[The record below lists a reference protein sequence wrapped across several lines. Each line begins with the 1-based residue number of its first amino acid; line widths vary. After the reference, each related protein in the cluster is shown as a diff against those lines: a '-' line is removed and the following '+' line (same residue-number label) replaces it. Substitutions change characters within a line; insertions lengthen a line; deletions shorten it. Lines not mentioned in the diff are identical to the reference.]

1 MKRLD
6 RYILKSFLG
15 PFILTFS
22 IVLFILVM
30 QFLWL
35 YVDELVGK
43 GLALGV
49 IFEFMAWGSATLLPL
64 VLPLATLLASIMTLG
79 GMGENN
85 ELLAIKSAGIS
96 LGRVLLPL
104 VFVAVGISIGAFFI
118 SNDLIPVA
126 YKKIYALRDDIGRTK
141 KVIKIPT
148 GIFYDGIDGYVL
160 RVDRHDEINEGL
172 MHDIIVY
179 DHTGNMGNTSLTV
192 ADSGWIHVSDDGST
206 IIFKLYNGTSYQE
219 ENIFKARD
227 TTLKQD
233 IISFDDQTMMVARE
247 DYSFERSDDER
258 FGNEVM
264 AKDLKTLVHDRDSL
278 ADEFAQ
284 VRPEN
289 VRRFLYGNNFKYIN
303 QIDSTLVMY
312 KGLSEGKSWSYKAYR
327 DSVMTSR
334 NARDLELVQHAL
346 ENLATQKEALADY
359 DRNVYRY
366 VSPIRKMTIEQFRK
380 FTLSLACL
388 LFFFIGA
395 PLGSILRKGGLGTPV
410 IVSALIFMLY
420 WVIDISGKK
429 LARDGAI
436 TPFEGAFVSSAVL
449 LPVGMALLWAAV
461 REKTFDLNSIKYWFK
476 RLFQKIDKLL
486 HKAIGFFKKNHGII
500 KVVYMGT
507 PEFAVGPL
515 KALLESEYQIA
526 GVVTVPDKPSG
537 RGLKMNQSAVKE
549 FALEHDL
556 PLLQPVSLKDPEFL
570 TQLKALDADMFIVVA
585 FRMLPK
591 EVWQMPRLGT
601 FNLHASLLPRYRGAA
616 PINWAIING
625 EKQTGVTTFLIDEQI
640 DTGRILFSEPCMI
653 EDYDTAGSLSEKLMK
668 IGSELVIKTAD
679 ALSRGRAKP
688 QEQDSFARLIPAPKL
703 TKGTCHIDWSKEGYQ
718 IVNLVRGLAPAPA
731 AFATL
736 VNGGVETT
744 MKIFEAYVYMD
755 DEPAAPGTVITD
767 GKTYLGIACGHYTVR
782 LLDVQLAGKKRMD
795 IADFLRGWHPA
806 EDCKF
811 V

>member
-1 MKRLD
+1 MKKLD
-6 RYILKSFLG
+6 QYILKSFLG
-15 PFILTFS
+15 PFVLTFS

-35 YVDELVGK
+35 YIDELVGK
-43 GLALGV
+43 GLSLGV
-49 IFEFMAWGSATLLPL
+49 IFEFMMWGSATLLPM

-96 LGRVLLPL
+96 LERVLRPL
-104 VFVAVGISIGAFFI
+104 VFVAVAISIGAFFI

-141 KVIKIPT
+141 EVIKIPT
-148 GIFYDGIDGYVL
+148 GMFYDGIEGYML
-160 RVDRHDEINEGL
+160 RVNESDDETGL

-179 DHTGNMGNTSLTV
+179 DHTSGTGNTSLTV
-192 ADSGWIHVSDDGST
+192 ADSGFIRVSDDGAT
-206 IIFKLYNGTSYQE
+206 IIFKMYNGTSYQE
-219 ENIFKARD
+219 NNVFKSRD
-227 TTLKQD
+227 TTLEQN
-233 IISFDDQTMMVARE
+233 IITFDEQQMIVSRD

-258 FGNEVM
+258 FGNEIM
-264 AKDLKTLVHDRDSL
+264 AKDLKTLTHDIDSL
-278 ADEFAQ
+278 STEFAEL
-284 VRPEN
+284 RPASA
-289 VRRFLYGNNFKYIN
+289 RRFTFSTSYKYMN
-303 QIDSTLVMY
+303 QVDSSLVMY
-312 KGLSEGKSWSYKAYR
+312 KNLSEAPLWNYRHWR
-327 DSVMTSR
+327 DSVMTAST
-334 NARDLELVQHAL
+334 ARDLELTQHAL
-346 ENLATQKEALADY
+346 ENVAAQKVALEEY
-359 DRNVYRY
+359 DRNTYRY
-366 VSPIRKMTIEQFRK
+366 VSPIRKMTIEQYRK

-395 PLGSILRKGGLGTPV
+395 PLGSILRKGGLGAPV
-410 IVSALIFMLY
+410 IISSLIFLLY
-420 WVIDISGKK
+420 WVVDISGKK
-429 LARDGAI
+429 LARDGAV

-449 LPVGMALLWAAV
+449 LPVGMFLSWAAIS
-461 REKTFDLNSIKYWFK
+461 EKSFDFSMLKY
-476 RLFQKIDKLL
+476 RISQL
-486 HKAIGFFKKNHGII
+486 FKKIGKMVRKATNIFRKNRGVI
-500 KVVYMGT
+500 KIVYMGT

-515 KALLESEYQIA
+515 KALLDSEYEIA
-526 GVVTVPDKPSG
+526 AVVTVPDKPSG
-537 RGLKMNQSAVKE
+537 RGLKVSESAVKQ
-549 FALEHDL
+549 FAVENGLR
-556 PLLQPVSLKDPEFL
+556 LLQPVSLKDPEFL
-570 TQLKALDADMFIVVA
+570 EQLRALDADMFVVVA

-616 PINWAIING
+616 PINWAIISG

-653 EDYDTAGSLSEKLMK
+653 EEYDTFGSLSEKLCKM
-668 IGSELVIKTAD
+668 GSALVIKTAD
-679 ALSRGRAKP
+679 ALSRRRAKP
-688 QEQDSFARLIPAPKL
+688 QEQDSFARILPAPKI
-703 TKGTCHIDWSKEGYQ
+703 TKETCRINWNWEGYR

-736 VNGGVETT
+736 LNNGVETT

-755 DEPAAPGTVITD
+755 DAPAAPGTVITD
-767 GKTYLGIACGHYTVR
+767 GKTYLGVACGGYTVR

-795 IADFLRGWHPA
+795 IAAFLRGWHPG

>member
-1 MKRLD
+1 MKKLD
-6 RYILKSFLG
+6 KYILKSFLG

-35 YVDELVGK
+35 YIDELVGK
-43 GLALGV
+43 GLSLGV
-49 IFEFMAWGSATLLPL
+49 IFEFMAWGSATLLPM

-96 LGRVLLPL
+96 LGRILRPL
-104 VFVAVGISIGAFFI
+104 TIVAVLISIGAFFI

-141 KVIKIPT
+141 EVIKIPT
-148 GIFYDGIDGYVL
+148 GIFYDGIEGYML
-160 RVDRHDEINEGL
+160 RVDRNDDDTGL

-179 DHTGNMGNTSLTV
+179 DHTSGTGNTSLTV
-192 ADSGWIHVSDDGST
+192 ADSGSIRVSGDGAT
-206 IIFKLYNGTSYQE
+206 IIFKMYNGISYQE
-219 ENIFKARD
+219 TNSFKSRD
-227 TTLKQD
+227 TTLEQN
-233 IISFDDQTMMVARE
+233 IISFDEQQMIVSRD

-258 FGNEVM
+258 FGNEIM
-264 AKDLKTLVHDRDSL
+264 AKDLKTLTHDRDSL
-278 ADEFAQ
+278 SQEFAE
-284 VRPEN
+284 VRPASA
-289 VRRFLYGNNFKYIN
+289 RRFVFSSSYKYMN
-303 QIDSTLVMY
+303 QIDSSLVMY
-312 KGLSEGKSWSYKAYR
+312 KNLGQAPDWDYKSYR
-327 DSVMTSR
+327 DSVMTTSS
-334 NARDLELVQHAL
+334 ARDLELTQHAL
-346 ENLATQKEALADY
+346 ENVASQKVALEEY
-359 DRNVYRY
+359 DRNTYRY
-366 VSPIRKMTIEQFRK
+366 VSPIRKMTIEQYRK

-410 IVSALIFMLY
+410 IVSAFIFLLY

-429 LARDGAI
+429 LARDGAL
-436 TPFEGAFVSSAVL
+436 TPFEGSFISSAVL
-449 LPVGMALLWAAV
+449 LPLGMLLLWAAIK
-461 REKTFDLNSIKYWFK
+461 EKSFDFGIIKYHFSQFIK
-476 RLFQKIDKLL
+476 KADKLL
-486 HKAIGFFKKNHGII
+486 RKATGYFKKNRGII

-507 PEFAVGPL
+507 PEFAVEPL
-515 KALLESEYQIA
+515 KALLESEYEIA
-526 GVVTVPDKPSG
+526 AVVTAPDKPSG
-537 RGLKMNQSAVKE
+537 RGLKLGESAVKQ
-549 FALEHDL
+549 FAIEKGL

-570 TQLKALDADMFIVVA
+570 AQLKALDADMFVVVA

-591 EVWQMPRLGT
+591 EVWSLPRLGT

-653 EDYDTAGSLSEKLMK
+653 EDYDTAGSLSEKLCK
-668 IGSELVIKTAD
+668 LGSALVVKTAD

-688 QEQDSFARLIPAPKL
+688 VEQDSFARILPAPKI
-703 TKGTCHIDWSKEGYQ
+703 TKETCRIDWKQEGYN

-736 VNGGVETT
+736 INNGEQTT
-744 MKIFEAYVYMD
+744 MKIFEAYVFMD
-755 DEPAAPGTVITD
+755 DAPAEPGTIYTD
-767 GKTYLGIACGHYTVR
+767 GKTYLGVACGRHTVR
-782 LLDVQLAGKKRMD
+782 LLDVQLAGKKRMA

-811 V
+811 M

>member
-6 RYILKSFLG
+6 QYILKSFLG
-15 PFILTFS
+15 PFVLTFS

-35 YVDELVGK
+35 YIDELVGK
-43 GLALGV
+43 GLSFGV
-49 IFEFMAWGSATLLPL
+49 ILEFMAWGSATLLPM

-96 LGRVLLPL
+96 LARVLLPL
-104 VFVAVGISIGAFFI
+104 IFVAVGISVGAFFI

-141 KVIKIPT
+141 EVIKIPT
-148 GIFYDGIDGYVL
+148 GIFYDGIDGYML
-160 RVDRHDEINEGL
+160 RVDRHDDETGL

-179 DHTGNMGNTSLTV
+179 DHTGNMGNNSLTV
-192 ADSGWIHVSDDGST
+192 ADSGSIRVSADGAT
-206 IIFKLYNGTSYQE
+206 IIFKLFNGTSYNE
-219 ENIFKARD
+219 ENIYKSRD

-233 IISFDDQTMMVARE
+233 IITFDEQTMIVARD

-258 FGNEVM
+258 FGNEIM
-264 AKDLKTLVHDRDSL
+264 AKDLKMLRHDRDSL
-278 ADEFAQ
+278 SNEFAE
-284 VRPEN
+284 VKPGN
-289 VRRFLYGNNFKYIN
+289 LRRFTYGNSFKYIN
-303 QIDSTLVMY
+303 QIDTSLVAY
-312 KGLSEGKSWSYKAYR
+312 RNLSEAPDWDFKAWK
-327 DSVMTSR
+327 DSAMTARS
-334 NARDLELVQHAL
+334 ARDLELTQHAL
-346 ENLATQKEALADY
+346 ENIETQKASLTDY
-359 DRNVYRY
+359 DRNTYRY
-366 VSPIRKMTIEQFRK
+366 VSPIRKMRIEEYRK

-410 IVSALIFMLY
+410 IVSSLIFLLY
-420 WVIDISGKK
+420 WVVDISGKK

-436 TPFEGAFVSSAVL
+436 TPFEGSFVSSAVL
-449 LPVGMALLWAAV
+449 LPVGMLLLWLAI
-461 REKTFDLNSIKYWFK
+461 REKTINFGAIKYKFK
-476 RLFQKIDKLL
+476 MFGQKADKVML
-486 HKAIGFFKKNHGII
+486 KALNFFKKNHGII

-515 KALLESEYQIA
+515 KALIESGYEIA
-526 GVVTVPDKPSG
+526 AVVTVPDKASG
-537 RGLKMNQSAVKE
+537 RGLKVNQSAVKQ
-549 FALEHDL
+549 FALEKGL

-570 TQLKALDADMFIVVA
+570 AQLKALEADMFVVVA

-591 EVWQMPRLGT
+591 EVWSMPRLGT

-653 EDYDTAGSLSEKLMK
+653 EDYDTFGTLHDKLCTMGSA
-668 IGSELVIKTAD
+668 LVVKTAD
-679 ALSRGRAKP
+679 AIVRKRVKP
-688 QEQDSFARLIPAPKL
+688 QEQDSFARLVPAPKI
-703 TKGTCHIDWSKEGYQ
+703 TKETCRIDWSIEGYR
-718 IVNLVRGLAPAPA
+718 IVNLVRGLAPYPA
-731 AFATL
+731 AYTTL
-736 VNGGVETT
+736 VNNGVETT
-744 MKIFEAYVYMD
+744 MKVFEAFVYTD
-755 DEPAAPGTVITD
+755 QKSEVPGTIFTD
-767 GKTYLGIACGHYTVR
+767 GKSYLGVACGNYSVR

-795 IADFLRGWHPA
+795 IADFLRGFRPG

>member
-1 MKRLD
+1 MKKLD
-6 RYILKSFLG
+6 QYILKSFLG
-15 PFILTFS
+15 PFVLTFS

-35 YVDELVGK
+35 YIDELVGK
-43 GLALGV
+43 GLSLGV
-49 IFEFMAWGSATLLPL
+49 IFEFMMWGSATLLPL

-96 LGRVLLPL
+96 LERVLRPL
-104 VFVAVGISIGAFFI
+104 VFVAVAISIGAFFI

-141 KVIKIPT
+141 EVIKIPT
-148 GIFYDGIDGYVL
+148 GMFYDGIEGYML
-160 RVDRHDEINEGL
+160 RVNESDDETGL

-179 DHTGNMGNTSLTV
+179 DHTSGTGNTSLTV
-192 ADSGWIHVSDDGST
+192 ADSGSIRVSDDGAT
-206 IIFKLYNGTSYQE
+206 IIFKMYNGTSYQE
-219 ENIFKARD
+219 NNVFKSRD
-227 TTLKQD
+227 TTLEQN
-233 IISFDDQTMMVARE
+233 IITFDEQQMIVSRD

-258 FGNEVM
+258 FGNEIM
-264 AKDLKTLVHDRDSL
+264 AKDLKTLTHDIDSL
-278 ADEFAQ
+278 STEYAEL
-284 VRPEN
+284 RPASA
-289 VRRFLYGNNFKYIN
+289 RRFTFSTSYKYMN
-303 QIDSTLVMY
+303 QVDSSLVMY
-312 KGLSEGKSWSYKAYR
+312 KNLSEAPNWSYRHWR
-327 DSVMTSR
+327 DSVMTTST
-334 NARDLELVQHAL
+334 ARDLELTQHAL
-346 ENLATQKEALADY
+346 ENVASQKVALEEF
-359 DRNVYRY
+359 DRNTYRY
-366 VSPIRKMTIEQFRK
+366 VSPIRKMTIEQYRK

-395 PLGSILRKGGLGTPV
+395 PLGSILRKGGLGAPV
-410 IVSALIFMLY
+410 IISSLIFLLY
-420 WVIDISGKK
+420 WVVDISGKK
-429 LARDGAI
+429 LARDGAV

-449 LPVGMALLWAAV
+449 LPVGMFLSWAAIS
-461 REKTFDLNSIKYWFK
+461 EKSFDFSMLKY
-476 RLFQKIDKLL
+476 RISQL
-486 HKAIGFFKKNHGII
+486 FKKIGKMVRKATNIFRKNRGVI
-500 KVVYMGT
+500 KIVYMGT

-515 KALLESEYQIA
+515 KALLDSEYEIA
-526 GVVTVPDKPSG
+526 AVVTVPDKPSG
-537 RGLKMNQSAVKE
+537 RGLKMSESAVKQ
-549 FALEHDL
+549 FAVENGLR
-556 PLLQPVSLKDPEFL
+556 LLQPVSLKDPEFL
-570 TQLKALDADMFIVVA
+570 EQLRALDADMFIVVA

-653 EDYDTAGSLSEKLMK
+653 EEYDTFGSLSEKLCK
-668 IGSELVIKTAD
+668 IGSALVIKTAD
-679 ALSRGRAKP
+679 ALVRGRVKP
-688 QEQDSFARLIPAPKL
+688 QEQDSFARILPAPKI
-703 TKGTCHIDWSKEGYQ
+703 TKETCRINWNWEGYR

-731 AFATL
+731 AYATL
-736 VNGGVETT
+736 VNNGAETT
-744 MKIFEAYVYMD
+744 MKVFEAYVYMD

-767 GKTYLGIACGHYTVR
+767 GKTYLGVACGHYTVR

-795 IADFLRGWHPA
+795 IAAFLRGWHPG

>member
-1 MKRLD
+1 MKRID
-6 RYILKSFLG
+6 RYTLKSFLG
-15 PFILTFS
+15 PFALTFS

-35 YVDELVGK
+35 YIDELVGK
-43 GLALGV
+43 GLSLGV
-49 IFEFMAWGSATLLPL
+49 IFEFMAWGSATLLPM

-96 LGRVLLPL
+96 LSRVLLPL
-104 VFVAVGISIGAFFI
+104 IFVAVGISIGAFFI

-148 GIFYDGIDGYVL
+148 GIFYDGIDGYML
-160 RVDRHDEINEGL
+160 RVDYHDDETGQ
-172 MHDIIVY
+172 MHDIMVY
-179 DHTGNMGNTSLTV
+179 DHTRGMGNISLTV
-192 ADSGWIHVSDDGST
+192 ADSGSIRVSDDGST
-206 IIFKLYNGTSYQE
+206 IIFKLYNGTSYTE
-219 ENIFKARD
+219 ENSFRSRD

-233 IISFDDQTMMVARE
+233 IITFDEQTTIVPRD
-247 DYSFERSDDER
+247 DYSFERSDDDR
-258 FGNEVM
+258 FGNEIM
-264 AKDLKTLVHDRDSL
+264 AKNLKTLVHDRDSI
-278 ADEFAQ
+278 ADEFA
-284 VRPEN
+284 VSRPSTLK
-289 VRRFLYGNNFKYIN
+289 RFLYSECFKHIN
-303 QIDSTLVMY
+303 QLDTAMVMN
-312 KGLSEGKSWSYKAYR
+312 KKLDEGLGWDFKAFK
-327 DSVMTSR
+327 DSVMTARS
-334 NARDLELVQHAL
+334 ARDLELVQHAL
-346 ENLATQKEALADY
+346 DNLETQKVSLDEY
-359 DRNVYRY
+359 QRNTYRF

-410 IVSALIFMLY
+410 IVSALIFLLY

-429 LARDGAI
+429 LARDGAL

-449 LPVGMALLWAAV
+449 LPVGMALTWMAV
-461 REKTFDLNSIKYWFK
+461 HEKSIDFSMLKYKFNQFLK
-476 RLFQKIDKLL
+476 KIEKLL
-486 HKAIGFFKKNHGII
+486 RKAVGFFKKNRGII

-515 KALLESEYQIA
+515 KALLETDYQIA
-526 GVVTVPDKPSG
+526 GVVTVPDKQSG

-549 FALEHDL
+549 FALEHGL
-556 PLLQPVSLKDPEFL
+556 TLLQPVSLKDPDFL
-570 TQLKALDADMFIVVA
+570 MQLKALDADMFVVVA

-591 EVWQMPRLGT
+591 EVWSMPRLGT

-640 DTGRILFSEPCMI
+640 DTGRILFSEPCTI
-653 EDYDTAGSLSEKLMK
+653 EEYDTAGTLSEKLCKM
-668 IGSELVIKTAD
+668 GSELVVKTAD

-688 QEQDSFARLIPAPKL
+688 QDQDSFARLVPAPKI
-703 TKGTCHIDWSKEGYQ
+703 TKETCRIDWSKEGYQ
-718 IVNLVRGLAPAPA
+718 IVNLVRGLAPSPA

-736 VNGGVETT
+736 LNGGAETT

-755 DEPAAPGTVITD
+755 DEPASPGTVITD
-767 GKTYLGIACGHYTVR
+767 GKSYLGVACGQYTVR
-782 LLDVQLAGKKRMD
+782 LLDVQLAGKKRME
-795 IADFLRGWHPA
+795 ITDFLRGFRPA
-806 EDCKF
+806 EDCRF

>member
-1 MKRLD
+1 MKILD
-6 RYILKSFLG
+6 RYTLKSFLG

-35 YVDELVGK
+35 YIDELVGK
-43 GLALGV
+43 GLSIGV

-96 LGRVLLPL
+96 LSRVLLPL
-104 VFVAVGISIGAFFI
+104 IFVAVGISIGAFFI

-141 KVIKIPT
+141 DVIKIPT
-148 GIFYDGIDGYVL
+148 GIFYDGIDGYML
-160 RVDRHDEINEGL
+160 RVDRRDDESGL
-172 MHDIIVY
+172 MHGILVY
-179 DHTGNMGNTSLTV
+179 DHTSGKGNVAMSV
-192 ADSGWIHVSDDGST
+192 ADSGSIHVSDDGSL
-206 IIFKLYNGTSYQE
+206 IIFTMYNGTSYQE
-219 ENIFKARD
+219 ENVFKARD

-233 IISFDDQTMMVARE
+233 IISFDSQTMLVARD

-264 AKDLKTLVHDRDSL
+264 AKNLKTLIHDRDSL
-278 ADEFAQ
+278 ANEFMDTK
-284 VRPEN
+284 PDCI
-289 VRRFLYGNNFKYIN
+289 RRFTYANNFKYIN
-303 QIDSTLVMY
+303 QVDTTLVMY
-312 KGLSEGKSWSYKAYR
+312 KGLGEGIGFNYKAYR

-334 NARDLELVQHAL
+334 TARDLELVQHAL
-346 ENLATQKEALADY
+346 ENLESQRTALADY
-359 DRNVYRY
+359 DRNTYRY
-366 VSPIRKMTIEQFRK
+366 VSPIRKMTIEQHRK

-388 LFFFIGA
+388 LFFLIGA

-410 IVSALIFMLY
+410 IISSLIFMLY

-449 LPVGMALLWAAV
+449 LPVGIALLWAAI
-461 REKTFDLNSIKYWFK
+461 REKTFDLNSIKFWFK
-476 RLFQKIDKLL
+476 KAFAKIGELVRSGL
-486 HKAIGFFKKNHGII
+486 NYFKKNHGII
-500 KVVYMGT
+500 RVVYMGT

-515 KALLESEYQIA
+515 KALMENKYQIA
-526 GVVTVPDKPSG
+526 GVVTVPDKASG
-537 RGLKMNQSAVKE
+537 RGLKVNQSAVKE
-549 FALEHDL
+549 FALEHNL
-556 PLLQPVSLKDPEFL
+556 PLLQPVSLKSPDFL
-570 TQLKALDADMFIVVA
+570 EQLRALDADMFVVVA
-585 FRMLPK
+585 FRMLPR
-591 EVWQMPRLGT
+591 EVWEMPRLGT

-625 EKQTGVTTFLIDEQI
+625 EKQTGVTTFMIDEQI
-640 DTGRILFSEPCMI
+640 DTGKILFSEPCMI
-653 EDYDTAGSLSEKLMK
+653 EEYDTFGTLSEKLCTM
-668 IGSELVIKTAD
+668 GSALVVKTAD
-679 ALSRGRAKP
+679 AISRGKAKP
-688 QEQDSFARLIPAPKL
+688 QEQDPFARLIPAPKI
-703 TKGTCHIDWSKEGYQ
+703 TKETCCIDWSWEGYR
-718 IVNLVRGLAPAPA
+718 IVNLIRGLAPYPSAYC
-731 AFATL
+731 TL
-736 VNGGVETT
+736 LNNGAETT
-744 MKIFEAYVYMD
+744 MKVFEAYVYMD
-755 DEPAAPGTVITD
+755 DKPAAPGTVITD
-767 GKTYLGIACGHYTVR
+767 GKTYLGVACGQYTVR

-795 IADFLRGWHPA
+795 IADFLRGFRPG

>member
-6 RYILKSFLG
+6 QYILKSFLG

-35 YVDELVGK
+35 YIDELVGK
-43 GLALGV
+43 GLSFGV
-49 IFEFMAWGSATLLPL
+49 ILEFMAWGSATLLPM

-96 LGRVLLPL
+96 LARVLSPL
-104 VFVAVGISIGAFFI
+104 IFVAVGISIGAFFI
-118 SNDLIPVA
+118 SNDLIPIA

-141 KVIKIPT
+141 EVIKIPT
-148 GIFYDGIDGYVL
+148 GIFYDGIDGYML
-160 RVDRHDEINEGL
+160 RVDRHDDETGQ

-179 DHTGNMGNTSLTV
+179 DHTGNMGNNSMTV
-192 ADSGWIHVSDDGST
+192 ADSGSIRVSDDGAT
-206 IIFKLYNGTSYQE
+206 IIFKLYNGTSYNE
-219 ENIFKARD
+219 ENIYRSRD

-233 IISFDDQTMMVARE
+233 IITFDEQTMIVARD

-258 FGNEVM
+258 FGNEIM
-264 AKDLKTLVHDRDSL
+264 AKDLKVLRHDRDSL
-278 ADEFAQ
+278 TSEFALS
-284 VRPEN
+284 RPSTL
-289 VRRFLYGNNFKYIN
+289 RNFTYSNAFKHIN

-312 KGLSEGKSWSYKAYR
+312 KGLGEAPDWNFKAWK
-327 DSVMTSR
+327 DSVMTAR
-334 NARDLELVQHAL
+334 TARDLELTQHAL
-346 ENLATQKEALADY
+346 ENVETQKSALADY
-359 DRNVYRY
+359 DRNTYRY
-366 VSPIRKMTIEQFRK
+366 VSPIRKMRIEEYRK

-410 IVSALIFMLY
+410 IVSALIFLLY

-436 TPFEGAFVSSAVL
+436 TPFEGSFVSSAVL

-461 REKTFDLNSIKYWFK
+461 REKTFNFGMVKYRFGLLFK
-476 RLFQKIDKLL
+476 KIGKFLRKTL
-486 HKAIGFFKKNHGII
+486 GYFKNHGVI

-515 KALLESEYQIA
+515 KALMENEFEIV
-526 GVVTVPDKPSG
+526 GVVTVPDKASG
-537 RGLKMNQSAVKE
+537 RGLKVNQSAVKQ
-549 FALEHDL
+549 FALEQGL

-570 TQLKALDADMFIVVA
+570 AQLKALDADMFVVVA

-591 EVWQMPRLGT
+591 EVWSMPRLGT

-640 DTGRILFSEPCMI
+640 DTGQILYSEPCMI
-653 EDYDTAGSLSEKLMK
+653 EDYDTFGTLHDKLCT
-668 IGSELVIKTAD
+668 IGSALVVKTAD
-679 ALSRGRAKP
+679 ALARKRVKP
-688 QEQDSFARLIPAPKL
+688 QDQDSFARLIPAPKI
-703 TKGTCHIDWSKEGYQ
+703 TKETCRIDWSIEGYR
-718 IVNLVRGLAPAPA
+718 IVNLIRGLAPYPA
-731 AFATL
+731 AYTTL
-736 VNGGVETT
+736 VNNGVETT
-744 MKIFEAYVYMD
+744 LKVFEAFVYTD
-755 DEPAAPGTVITD
+755 QKSEVPGTIFTD
-767 GKTYLGIACGHYTVR
+767 GKTYLGVACGNYSVR
-782 LLDVQLAGKKRMD
+782 LLDVQLAGKKRME
-795 IADFLRGWHPA
+795 IADFLRGFRPG

-811 V
+811 I